1 MGHSLSDLQYDVQN
15 PNVQP
20 DTGCLSLIFTQLQN
34 TTGCHRQFTGYLLR
48 FAAFPRLPTVLL
60 PDPVNLIVHLVISE
74 PNRYPNFIFLSELR
88 VIVKEQNQTKHVAKT
103 AKQITVIISFN
114 RVVAIIKIA
123 FLIPVDFHFL
133 TSFYIIQIFI
143 LLGV

>member
-74 PNRYPNFIFLSELR
+74 PNRYPNFLFQSELR
-88 VIVKEQNQTKHVAKT
+88 VIVIQQNQTRHLS
-103 AKQITVIISFN
+103 SFCYYLFKPRSFHN
-114 RVVAIIKIA
+114 TF
-123 FLIPVDFHFL
+123 FLSNSCKFPFSKC
-133 TSFYIIQIFI
+133 TKKCS
-143 LLGV
+143 LLK